1 MSNRKLV
8 SMRGDT
14 VPESAIRKFQ
24 AGVRGQLIEP
34 GDQAYELAR
43 RVRNRAIDRHPGLI
57 ILCAD
62 VSDVLLAVGFAREHE
77 LLVAVRGGG
86 HSYAGHSA
94 CDDGIVV
101 DLSPMK
107 GIQVNT
113 LARTA
118 HAEAG
123 LTLGE
128 YDHATQ
134 VYGLATPL
142 GTVAETGISGLT
154 LGGGLGWLMSK
165 YGLSCD
171 NVLFVELVTADC
183 RTVTASAEE
192 NPDLYWGVRGGSGNF
207 GVVTSF
213 QYRLYPVSHVLGGI
227 VWYPVE
233 RAAELLRF
241 FRHCLAEAP
250 DELTSYAI
258 FLGDANSS
266 MFGFAVCYC
275 GEIGRGEKLL
285 KPLRSLG
292 YSLSDSI
299 RPMTY
304 LEMQAV
310 LGTYFPPEPPLSFYV
325 KSGFLNELNDAA
337 IEALVERA
345 LNPPPTPWMSFVEH
359 FQGAA
364 ARADK
369 ASSAFPHRVRGFD
382 VETAA
387 SWQDRQ
393 SAASATMWVRSV
405 AEGLHPY
412 SEGGVYVNRL
422 GDEGEER
429 VRAAYG
435 ANYERLV
442 ALKNKYDPTNFFRL
456 NQNIKPMGV

>member
-14 VPESAIRKFQ
+14 VPDSAIRKFQ

-34 GDQAYELAR
+34 GDHAYELVR

-57 ILCAD
+57 IRCAD

-94 CDDGIVV
+94 CDDGIVI

-113 LARTA
+113 VARTA
-118 HAEAG
+118 RAEAG
-123 LTLGE
+123 LMLGD
-128 YDHATQ
+128 YDRATQ

-171 NVLFVELVTADC
+171 NVLSVELVTADGC
-183 RTVTASAEE
+183 TVTASAEE

-207 GVVTSF
+207 GVVTTF

-250 DELTSYAI
+250 DELNQLRYLSR
-258 FLGDANSS
+258 
-266 MFGFAVCYC
+266 
-275 GEIGRGEKLL
+275 GR
-285 KPLRSLG
+285 
-292 YSLSDSI
+292 
-299 RPMTY
+299 
-304 LEMQAV
+304 Q
-310 LGTYFPPEPPLSFYV
+310 
-325 KSGFLNELNDAA
+325 
-337 IEALVERA
+337 
-345 LNPPPTPWMSFVEH
+345 
-359 FQGAA
+359 
-364 ARADK
+364 
-369 ASSAFPHRVRGFD
+369 
-382 VETAA
+382 
-387 SWQDRQ
+387 
-393 SAASATMWVRSV
+393 
-405 AEGLHPY
+405 
-412 SEGGVYVNRL
+412 
-422 GDEGEER
+422 
-429 VRAAYG
+429 
-435 ANYERLV
+435 
-442 ALKNKYDPTNFFRL
+442 
-456 NQNIKPMGV
+456 